1 MLLAYL
7 KLSEDCLGIEGCP
20 PRKCSCNLHKKL
32 STAGCEEE
40 AVSAVEL
47 ILQIGIK
54 AKRLAW
60 IAILEL
66 NLALEAAINA
76 IVADQLEAS
85 VALTAFGI

>member
-1 MLLAYL
+1 M
-7 KLSEDCLGIEGCP
+7 
-20 PRKCSCNLHKKL
+20 
-32 STAGCEEE
+32 STAGGEEE
-40 AVSAVEL
+40 TVSAVEL

-85 VALTAFGI
+85 VALTASGI